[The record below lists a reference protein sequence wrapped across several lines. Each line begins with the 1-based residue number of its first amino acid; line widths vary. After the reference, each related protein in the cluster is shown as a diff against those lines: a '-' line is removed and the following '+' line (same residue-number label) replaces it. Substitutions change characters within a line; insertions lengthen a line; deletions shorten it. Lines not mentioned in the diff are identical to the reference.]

1 MNVLSKIAII
11 IGCIRLIYAL
21 TPVLPYTLCTF
32 VKYYLNQVMSNI
44 KALNW
49 RYATKKFDESRVL
62 PKEKIEV
69 LKHAF
74 NLTAT
79 SYGLQPLKMLVIS
92 NKELQKKLRNFSF
105 DQPQVDSA
113 SHVLVVC
120 IEDKVDEQFI
130 TDYFKRVKHV
140 RETPEEILKPFHE
153 FLVNDFKTKEVE
165 EIEAWAIN
173 QAYLA
178 LGTLLTVC
186 AAEEIDACP
195 MEGFEPQ
202 KYDEFLDLHD
212 KNLRSVLVLPVGY
225 RSQDDMFSKFKKVR
239 RPLDEV
245 IINID

>member
-1 MNVLSKIAII
+1 
-11 IGCIRLIYAL
+11 
-21 TPVLPYTLCTF
+21 
-32 VKYYLNQVMSNI
+32 MSNI

-49 RYATKKFDESRVL
+49 RYATKKFDDTKILSDD
-62 PKEKIEV
+62 KIEV
-69 LKHAF
+69 LKQAF

-79 SYGLQPLKMLVIS
+79 SYGLQPLKMLIIS
-92 NKELQKKLRNFSF
+92 NKELQFELRNYSF
-105 DQPQVDSA
+105 GQQQVDTA
-113 SHVLVVC
+113 SHVLVIC
-120 IEDKVDEQFI
+120 IENRIDEEFI
-130 TDYFKRVKHV
+130 TNYFRMVKHV

-153 FLVNDFKTKEVE
+153 FLVDDFKTKEVK

-202 KYDEFLDLHD
+202 KYDEFLNLHEQ
-212 KNLRSVLVLPVGY
+212 NLRSVLVLPVGY
-225 RSQDDMFSKFKKVR
+225 RSKDDEFSTFKKVR

-245 IINID
+245 IIEID